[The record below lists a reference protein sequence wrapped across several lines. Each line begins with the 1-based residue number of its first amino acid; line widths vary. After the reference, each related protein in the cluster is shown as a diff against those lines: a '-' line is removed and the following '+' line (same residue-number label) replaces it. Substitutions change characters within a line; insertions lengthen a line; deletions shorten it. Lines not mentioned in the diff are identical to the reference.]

1 MRISVETGGLE
12 TDKGPVA
19 PFANEVLVAV
29 GGDLRRSPAVIIS
42 HGKDFLLV

>member
-1 MRISVETGGLE
+1 MRIYVDTGGLE

-19 PFANEVLVAV
+19 AFANKVLVAV

-42 HGKDFLLV
+42 HDKEFLMV